1 MKVRMGIMWPGS
13 LYHDNDWGNVYDLS
27 TISKVEFVW
36 KIQELV
42 EELRQA
48 GEGELVIVPARIA

>member
-13 LYHDNDWGNVYDLS
+13 LYGDDDWGEVYDLS
-27 TISKVEFVW
+27 TMPPVEFAW
-36 KIQELV
+36 KVQELV

-48 GEGELVIVPARIA
+48 YEGELVIVPARRA